1 MACEPLRMPL
11 PFDPGFHKSERSGT
25 PIFTVCTMPF
35 NDLDL
40 TESPYWNIALKTR
53 YIIHPSDSNPS
64 PSSEMDPQWC
74 KLFVKFRIGSVMAF
88 HPGKDPVSSHQIE
101 IQT

>member
-25 PIFTVCTMPF
+25 PIFKIGTVTFC
-35 NDLDL
+35 DLDL
-40 TESPYWNIALKTR
+40 TESPQWNIALKTI
-53 YIIHPSDSNPS
+53 YIIYPSDSNPS
-64 PSSEMDPQWC
+64 LSSGMDPQLC
-74 KLFVKFRIGSVMAF
+74 VLSVKYRMDSVMTF
-88 HPGKDPVSSHQIE
+88 HPGNNPLSSRQIE